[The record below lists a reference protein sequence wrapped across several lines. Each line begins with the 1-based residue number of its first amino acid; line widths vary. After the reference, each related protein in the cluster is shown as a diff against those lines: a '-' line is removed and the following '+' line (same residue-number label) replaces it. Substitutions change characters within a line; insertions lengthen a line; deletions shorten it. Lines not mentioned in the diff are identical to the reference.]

1 MSFSE
6 LIWIPSSLYELVAKS
21 RKWNPSLHARSK
33 HRSKHEELQVYFVHE
48 RVAEGKP
55 EMNYVPGEGE
65 EQVAYILTKPLAVGA
80 FAYLARNL
88 ESDL

>member
-65 EQVAYILTKPLAVGA
+65 EQVAYNKTPSSWSVCLLSKKLGV
-80 FAYLARNL
+80 
-88 ESDL
+88 